1 MRIGRTLPPA
11 AAPLLPSDLLSGVK
25 GIIFGSRQVEGLRQ
39 ELREFFDKKHCFL
52 VSSGKAALTL
62 ILMGLK
68 ELHPD
73 RDQVLLPAF
82 ACYSVPSAVVRA
94 GLQIQLC
101 DIDLKTL
108 DYDFDLLEEKLKN
121 PRLLCVMSV
130 HLFGLPSDVERIRR
144 MRQDPDITIVE
155 DAAQAM
161 GGEWEG
167 RKLGTQG
174 DVGFF
179 SLGRGKA
186 LTAVE
191 GGVIVTDNQ
200 KLGACLHT
208 LVERLPSCSAMRIVN
223 QFFYAL
229 ALLFLL
235 RPKFFWLPSAIPFL
249 RLGETRF
256 DPNFQM
262 YKLSIFQ
269 AGLIRDV
276 RNKLSKFR
284 SQRQVNIKFWY
295 ENLQNHLVKKGS
307 GKQLLP
313 DLLRFPLHIGNSGI
327 VELILGQSA
336 RLGLGLARTYP
347 DTIHS
352 ILEIEAQFDGQDFPR
367 ARRAAQELL
376 TLPVHGFITPRDR
389 ELIVNLLV
397 DEGEGKRQ

>member
-39 ELREFFDKKHCFL
+39 ELREFFDKEHCFL

-82 ACYSVPSAVVRA
+82 ACYSVPSAIVRA

-144 MRQDPDITIVE
+144 MRQDSDITIVE

-191 GGVIVTDNQ
+191 GG
-200 KLGACLHT
+200 
-208 LVERLPSCSAMRIVN
+208 
-223 QFFYAL
+223 
-229 ALLFLL
+229 
-235 RPKFFWLPSAIPFL
+235 
-249 RLGETRF
+249 
-256 DPNFQM
+256 
-262 YKLSIFQ
+262 
-269 AGLIRDV
+269 
-276 RNKLSKFR
+276 
-284 SQRQVNIKFWY
+284 
-295 ENLQNHLVKKGS
+295 
-307 GKQLLP
+307 
-313 DLLRFPLHIGNSGI
+313 GNC
-327 VELILGQSA
+327 
-336 RLGLGLARTYP
+336 
-347 DTIHS
+347 H
-352 ILEIEAQFDGQDFPR
+352 
-367 ARRAAQELL
+367 
-376 TLPVHGFITPRDR
+376 
-389 ELIVNLLV
+389 
-397 DEGEGKRQ
+397 